1 MRNFLVRPP
10 VLKIEPLGKSRP
22 MLITGVSAKPSNNT
36 DTLREVIETAHYL
49 CSVILS
55 YRRPFNAS
63 IGFG

>member
-10 VLKIEPLGKSRP
+10 VLKIEPLRP